1 MNQKFVHYIT
11 NVMRPEIA
19 LHPVKSSQ
27 VKSIGHDSES
37 NTLAV
42 EFTRGTGSI
51 YHYPGVSSDAHK
63 AFVDAESI
71 GVHFG
76 KHIKHLPFDKYV
88 PAKDEASA

>member
-1 MNQKFVHYIT
+1 MNQKFVHYAT

-51 YHYPGVSSDAHK
+51 YHYPGVTAEDHK
-63 AFVDAESI
+63 AFIEAESI

-76 KHIKHLPFDKYV
+76 EHIQHLPFEKYV
-88 PAKDEASA
+88 PVPVEA